1 MKQVEI
7 RLNITA
13 VAPLLDVIKLAA
25 DDLRTT
31 LAIRANFPENDTDF
45 IESWTQ
51 ELMAAQNDDVRELL
65 GLFDSEFFADGAIA
79 IDSNNC
85 DSLLRGCAALRIRI
99 CNRWLGDLPAEV
111 IEDEDAPLSA
121 IPLEVR
127 LPFAAYT
134 FLDQVQ
140 KIIIE
145 HLDPAGVTEE
155 EGGEE
160 DGDPGI

>member
-7 RLNITA
+7 KLNISA

-31 LAIRANFPENDTDF
+31 LAIRANFPEDDVEF
-45 IESWTQ
+45 IETWTQ
-51 ELMAAQNDDVRELL
+51 DLMAAQNSDVRALL
-65 GLFDSEFFADGAIA
+65 GLFDSEFFSDGAIS

-99 CNRWLGDLPAEV
+99 ANRWLHELPVEL
-111 IEDEDAPLSA
+111 IEDEDAPVSE
-121 IPLEVR
+121 IPDELR

-140 KIIIE
+140 KIILE
-145 HLDPAGVTEE
+145 HLNPAVTE
-155 EGGEE
+155 
-160 DGDPGI
+160 